1 MNFAL
6 IWAGAASIAAAP
18 AAETPPPTQ
27 RFALVIGSNATLNPD
42 QAPLRFADDDAARMT
57 ELLEELDTTVELV
70 TTLDRDSQ
78 ATFPE
83 LVARAR
89 PATPEGLAAGWRALR
104 EQMLAARAAGTAV
117 ELTVFY
123 SGHGDVG
130 PDGQGYLTLHGGK
143 WTRHALF
150 TEVLGTSPAT
160 VNHVLIDACRSEQFV
175 LSRGGK
181 GWQPDH
187 TGVDAT
193 AAVQRYL
200 EGTQLGAFPQTGVL
214 VAHSADQQTHEWER
228 YRGGI
233 FTHQLIS
240 GLRGGA
246 DVNGDGRVEYSELG
260 AFISAANSGVDDPR
274 ARLQVVVRPPAT
286 DERYPLV
293 SHGDLR
299 RARVLLFTRPDA
311 RRYTVEDAR
320 GVRLADLRRTS
331 DQPAYLRLPGGEL
344 FVHREA
350 ATDPANLEESRVAA
364 TQSGR
369 VLMVS
374 LQFAASTG
382 TPRGALDQAYRR
394 GLFATAF
401 GPGYYSG
408 YTDQNGLLRVANPS
422 WHASA
427 WDLGPPP
434 DQTPPGVP
442 PPFKG
447 PVAEAPA
454 AEPKRERPR
463 WSEAWGSVFVGTI
476 VSPLGADGKLAGDPG
491 RVTANQ
497 LQPCLVPNGPSGCSA
512 LRGFDLRWQTLH
524 TQEDSKYPRAQWYF
538 RSGFGGGTATF
549 TDAGT
554 FGGGPTRTLR
564 YVAVPLFLG
573 GNIYLFENFPVRPY
587 TGLGFGLDI
596 VRMHYEQVQ
605 EPDITKTTA
614 RIGFEL
620 HAGVEARVTRYV
632 SLSAEI
638 MQLWSARKR
647 LANVP
652 DLSNENLALIFGV
665 AVNFP
670 LTAAERRRTRP

>member
-1 MNFAL
+1 MNIAVL
-6 IWAGAASIAAAP
+6 WAGLASIVATP
-18 AAETPPPTQ
+18 ATPSPPTQ
-27 RFALVIGSNATLNPD
+27 RFALVVGSNATLSPD

-83 LVARAR
+83 LVGRAR
-89 PATPEGLAAGWRALR
+89 PATPEGLAAGWQALR
-104 EQMLAARAAGTAV
+104 EQMLAAKAAGATV
-117 ELTVFY
+117 EFTLFY

-130 PDGQGYLTLHGGK
+130 TDGQGYLTLHGGK
-143 WTRHALF
+143 WTRHDLF
-150 TEVLGTSPAT
+150 TKVLATSPAT

-175 LSRGGK
+175 LSRGAK
-181 GWQPDH
+181 GWKPDR

-193 AAVQRYL
+193 ASVQQYL
-200 EGTQLGAFPQTGVL
+200 ERTQLGAFPQTGVL

-246 DVNGDGRVEYSELG
+246 DVNGDGRIEYSELG
-260 AFISAANSGVDDPR
+260 AFVSAANSSVDDPR

-286 DERYPLV
+286 DERYPVV

-299 RARVLLFTRPDA
+299 RARVLLFTQPDA

-320 GVRLADLRRTS
+320 GVRLADLRRTT
-331 DQPAYLRLPGGEL
+331 DQPAYLRLPSGDL

-369 VLMVS
+369 VLTAA
-374 LQFAASTG
+374 LQFSGSTG

-401 GPGYYSG
+401 GPGYYTG
-408 YTDQNGLLRVANPS
+408 YTDQNGLLRVANPT
-422 WHASA
+422 WHTSA
-427 WDLGPPP
+427 WDLSPPA
-434 DQTPPGVP
+434 QETPPGIP
-442 PPFKG
+442 PPYTGPIAKG
-447 PVAEAPA
+447 PT
-454 AEPKRERPR
+454 AEPKRERSR
-463 WSEAWGSVFVGTI
+463 WGEPWGSVFVGTI
-476 VSPLGADGKLAGDPG
+476 VSPLGADGQIPGDPK

-497 LQPCLVPNGPSGCSA
+497 FRPCLVPNGPSGCSA

-524 TQEDSKYPRAQWYF
+524 THEDSKYPRAQWYF
-538 RSGFGGGTATF
+538 RTGFSGGTATF

-554 FGGGPTRTLR
+554 LGGAPTRTLR

-573 GNIYLFENFPVRPY
+573 GNVYLFENFPVRPY
-587 TGLGFGLDI
+587 TGLGFGFDI
-596 VRMHYEQVQ
+596 VRMHYEQAQ
-605 EPDITKTTA
+605 GSDITKTTA

-620 HAGVEARVTRYV
+620 HAGVEARITRYV
-632 SLSAEI
+632 SLNAEI
-638 MQLWSARKR
+638 MHLWSARKR

-652 DLSNENLALIFGV
+652 QLSNENLALIFGV
-665 AVNFP
+665 AFNFP
-670 LTAAERRRTRP
+670 LTPAERQRAHR